1 MGGICCVSPNIW
13 SPLPKLRGHPP
24 RTGGVR
30 DGEAGGKR
38 PGRARMVERAQAQAL
53 KRITG
58 LPVSRRGAPQMAGG
72 PQRSR
77 AFSAACPDAAD
88 GWPFETGLPTAT
100 LVSAELCCALAPT
113 IKASNRA
120 AVVTKRCMAFT
131 YAAQW
136 WCRWCAHLH
145 RGRWSGRCRA

>member
-1 MGGICCVSPNIW
+1 
-13 SPLPKLRGHPP
+13 
-24 RTGGVR
+24 VR

-77 AFSAACPDAAD
+77 AFSAACPDAAG
-88 GWPFETGLPTAT
+88 GWPFETGLPTAA
-100 LVSAELCCALAPT
+100 LASAELLL
-113 IKASNRA
+113 R
-120 AVVTKRCMAFT
+120 VGT
-131 YAAQW
+131 YDK
-136 WCRWCAHLH
+136 
-145 RGRWSGRCRA
+145 G